1 MTTNLQIITPERI
14 VFDEK
19 IEQVSV
25 PTKTGEITILAN
37 HESLIASLSFGE
49 LQIKKEDRS
58 ISMAVRGGVVEVKE
72 NSIVILTDIA
82 ERVEEIS
89 ERQAEQAR
97 KRAEN
102 LLKEKD
108 RLSDIDFVEAVA
120 ILEKSISRLKLV
132 KKYRSRLKF
141 RK

>member
-1 MTTNLQIITPERI
+1 M
-14 VFDEK
+14 
-19 IEQVSV
+19 
-25 PTKTGEITILAN
+25 AN